1 MATQAKPTT
10 HLNKAFHLHIG
21 PCIAG
26 RSAHIPH
33 WKHGVHQAGW
43 SISITYDEQWSMTIR
58 SALTKMPNA
67 WIIMNPTESWPTH
80 LQTVQ
85 QNEHGTLLLALRVPQ
100 AERHF
105 IQNALLRSTLPLRVR
120 RLAYPTRSK
129 TVCIRLYCCRLS
141 YKCVISLHA
150 YVYIYIDYLL
160 LICSSS
166 MFKVAI
172 LKTVECCRKAKQKK
186 IILESTKKASC
197 QDARTT
203 LPWQASGNAKTCYD
217 ERGSQGK
224 RFFRTRKQWLA
235 LQESTSDTY
244 RQS

>member
-1 MATQAKPTT
+1 MAKLSDFGLKPAAIANLITRKHPPLWLVAVPEMATQAKPTT

-26 RSAHIPH
+26 RSAHIHH

-67 WIIMNPTESWPTH
+67 WIIMNPSESWHTH

-129 TVCIRLYCCRLS
+129 TVCIRLYCCRLN
-141 YKCVISLHA
+141 YECGISLHG
-150 YVYIYIDYLL
+150 YVYIYRLL
-160 LICSSS
+160 
-166 MFKVAI
+166 
-172 LKTVECCRKAKQKK
+172 
-186 IILESTKKASC
+186 
-197 QDARTT
+197 TT
-203 LPWQASGNAKTCYD
+203 YMQ
-217 ERGSQGK
+217 Q
-224 RFFRTRKQWLA
+224 
-235 LQESTSDTY
+235 
-244 RQS
+244 